1 MTLIEKIRE
10 LIADGETE
18 QSLEELYD
26 YVREH
31 HADIIDTLVM
41 LRNRLRGI
49 EDEIIKGT
57 MDQQTA
63 SLERAKIND
72 AILKLLPQLTPEY
85 AAKSAKW
92 NQPST
97 AAAVV
102 PTQKNNTSPLLV
114 GGLLGAALLLFF
126 LFRFVMAND
135 NPPSADLPEGGD
147 TTEITKPTAVDTSKQ
162 VEVDTTAASTPLA
175 VSGQQVSRVLYKGYQ
190 QGQFIQATDGNWLE
204 FIGSSE
210 TAHARFTEGKREEQS
225 VFLLKADGSRL
236 QLDLQQKKVRYE
248 GKDLYDISATFDEVN
263 GRNALYVA
271 YDGTQ
276 KGYFK
281 RTQTNSWVEYL
292 EDDPFPDATYQEDHR
307 DQWSVYLRQADGG
320 IIQLNLY
327 RKQVLFNGKEL
338 YRIYE
343 MKRSL

>member
-10 LIADGETE
+10 LIAEGQTE

-31 HADIIDTLVM
+31 NADIIDTLVM

-92 NQPST
+92 NQAPAS
-97 AAAVV
+97 VV
-102 PTQKNNTSPLLV
+102 ANPAKKNNAIPLLL
-114 GGLLGAALLLFF
+114 GGLLGVALLCFF
-126 LFRFVMAND
+126 VFRFATAKDSRAIDGSVGSNVAELSDTTNTAELED
-135 NPPSADLPEGGD
+135 TVVSPPLLDLPVNGL
-147 TTEITKPTAVDTSKQ
+147 Q
-162 VEVDTTAASTPLA
+162 L
-175 VSGQQVSRVLYKGYQ
+175 SRVAYEGYQ
-190 QGQFIQATDGNWLE
+190 KGQFMQATDGKWLE
-204 FIGSSE
+204 FIGGSE
-210 TAHARFTEGKREEQS
+210 TIHARFTEGKREEQA

-236 QLDLQQKKVRYE
+236 ELDLQQKKVRYE
-248 GKDLYDISATFDEVN
+248 GQDLYSISATFDEVN

-271 YDGTQ
+271 YDGPQ

-281 RTQTNSWVEYL
+281 RTQINSWVEYL
-292 EDDPFPDATYQEDHR
+292 EDDPFPDATYREDHR

-327 RKQVLFNGKEL
+327 RKQVLFNGNEL
-338 YRIYE
+338 YKIYE
-343 MKRSL
+343 TKRNL